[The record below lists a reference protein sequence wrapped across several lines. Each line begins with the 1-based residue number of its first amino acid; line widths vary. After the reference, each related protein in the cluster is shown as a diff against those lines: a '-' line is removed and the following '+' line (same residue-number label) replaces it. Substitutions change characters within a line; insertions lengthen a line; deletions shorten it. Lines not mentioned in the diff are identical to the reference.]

1 MREERR
7 QYPRLKIRLPIELF
21 RESSAVPLRGE
32 TCDISLG
39 GCYVESL
46 FPLEVGTP
54 LELRIRVAN
63 TLVIAVGEVATCDR
77 QVGNGIRFTN
87 MLQEDM
93 EALKLFIEDYEKDH
107 FAPLNIPADDQH
119 EVKANSELRPW
130 PGWPSRI

>member
-1 MREERR
+1 MSEERR
-7 QYPRLKIRLPIELF
+7 QYRRLKVHLPVELL

-54 LELRIRVAN
+54 LEVRIRVAN
-63 TLVIAVGEVATCDR
+63 TLLIAVAEVATCDR
-77 QVGNGIRFTN
+77 QVGNGIRFVN

-93 EALKLFIEDYEKDH
+93 EQLKLFIEDYER
-107 FAPLNIPADDQH
+107 NNPALLDAVVRD
-119 EVKANSELRPW
+119 EPDLKLKSELRPW
-130 PGWPSRI
+130 PVWPTRL